1 MSVRI
6 SPTRELAHIMT
17 SLASAEDKTQIQ
29 PLNSLELN
37 LNSPSFWEEKE
48 TNPVLQ
54 NPTLVLQSS
63 KLQHLEAKFKSI
75 NSYAHLAS
83 AFESILVHF
92 NEQVEIIQNYVGVAK
107 GVGVM
112 QCSFEQVGNNE
123 LEQAAVL
130 QAIDMLKGLFETTI
144 GGMEGLINVC
154 EEGSVAM
161 VATTTTTT
169 TTTTMTVVATAVAA
183 FDPQEKESFGRG
195 LRKKN
200 NKRPPP
206 QSEVELL
213 PTQQKKRTLRASKP
227 KRQNTS
233 VALSTST
240 RDNFEKW
247 FQQNWH
253 RPNPTNAEAL
263 QVSERALMK
272 TRIRASTKSL

>member
-1 MSVRI
+1 
-6 SPTRELAHIMT
+6 MT

-169 TTTTMTVVATAVAA
+169 TTVVATAVAA